1 MINAELEHV
10 KTLEEFHREIV
21 RQQTEAHGSH
31 YCDHHSVIQKLASEC
46 NSYLELGT
54 HQGGTAS
61 CAILQKFKHVQLVDI
76 DMHRYRKFLQPI
88 AEKFCKE
95 HNINLIVMEISSLD
109 KKSMY
114 NADLML
120 IDSMHN
126 SKHMTQELALHGNN
140 IQKYILAHDT
150 HRLFGKVNTT
160 LYNTLENFCKK
171 NPWEVVER
179 NTVAEGYTLLK
190 RKEK

>member
-1 MINAELEHV
+1 MINAELSHV
-10 KTLEEFHREIV
+10 TTLSEFHKEIV
-21 RQQTEAHGSH
+21 RQQTEAHGEH
-31 YCDHHSVIQKLASEC
+31 YCDHHAVIEKLAPEC
-46 NSYLELGT
+46 KSYLELGT

-61 CAILQKFKHVQLVDI
+61 CAILQKFNHVQLVDI

-88 AEKFCKE
+88 AEQFSKNN
-95 HNINLIVMEISSLD
+95 NINLVVLESSSLD
-109 KKSMY
+109 KKTTY

-120 IDSMHN
+120 IDSVHN
-126 SKHMTQELALHGNN
+126 TKHMSKELAMHGNN

-150 HRLFGKVNTT
+150 HRLFGKVNTS
-160 LYNTLENFCKK
+160 LYNTLENFCKT

-190 RKEK
+190 RKV